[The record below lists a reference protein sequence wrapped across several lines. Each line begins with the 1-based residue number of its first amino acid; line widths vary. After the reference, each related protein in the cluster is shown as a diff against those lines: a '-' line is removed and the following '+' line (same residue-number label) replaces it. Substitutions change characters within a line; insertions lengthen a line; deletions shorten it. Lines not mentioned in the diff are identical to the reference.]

1 MLTQDKP
8 FQIMA
13 LKRQVFFLALFNILL
28 QVSQKGS
35 QKPRNFTFRRSSILR
50 FIEPLSFLDGLA
62 LQWFCSKTID
72 SRCDMIINTD
82 VVKKDRA
89 KPQNGS
95 IDPPFDP

>member
-1 MLTQDKP
+1 
-8 FQIMA
+8 MA

-62 LQWFCSKTID
+62 LLQWFCSKTID